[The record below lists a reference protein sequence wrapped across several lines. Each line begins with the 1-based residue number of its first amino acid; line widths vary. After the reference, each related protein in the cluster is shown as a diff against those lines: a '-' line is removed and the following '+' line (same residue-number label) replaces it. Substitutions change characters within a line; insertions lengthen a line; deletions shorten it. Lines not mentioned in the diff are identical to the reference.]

1 MFGPFSHEY
10 SFQAQSYMSKTF
22 PYVYLTKIILG
33 RSTNVGSCYF
43 YKQVE
48 KTLIRLLLQ
57 ELPDLGSALF
67 GSHMSL

>member
-1 MFGPFSHEY
+1 
-10 SFQAQSYMSKTF
+10 MSKTF
-22 PYVYLTKIILG
+22 PYVYLTKRILG

-48 KTLIRLLLQ
+48 KTVIRQLLQ